1 MTREPEITALAER
14 VLTEARAKGLRIA
27 TAESCTG
34 GLVSVALT
42 DIPGSSD
49 VFERGFIT
57 YSNEAKQE
65 LLGVPA
71 DVIRTHGAV
80 STEAAMA
87 LASGALARSRA
98 DMAVSITGVAGPGG
112 GSAHKPVGLVHFAV
126 ASRTGP
132 ARARHESFGNPGRDA
147 IRVAAARVALEM
159 LLEAIRR

>member
-1 MTREPEITALAER
+1 MNREPEITALAER
-14 VLTEARAKGLRIA
+14 VLSEARARGLRIA

-71 DVIRTHGAV
+71 EVISTKGAV
-80 STEAAMA
+80 STEAATA
-87 LASGALARSRA
+87 LASGALVRSRA
-98 DMAVSITGVAGPGG
+98 DIAVSITGVAGPGG
-112 GSAHKPVGLVHFAV
+112 GSARKPIGLVHFAV

-132 ARARHESFGNPGRDA
+132 ATARHENFGNTGRDA

>member
-1 MTREPEITALAER
+1 MNREPDITALAER
-14 VLTEARAKGLRIA
+14 VLSEARSRGLRIA

-71 DVIRTHGAV
+71 DVIRSHGAV
-80 STEAAMA
+80 STQAATA

-98 DMAVSITGVAGPGG
+98 DIAVSITGVAGPGG
-112 GSAHKPVGLVHFAV
+112 GSVQKPIGLVHFAI
-126 ASRTGP
+126 ASRNGP
-132 ARARHESFGNPGRDA
+132 PGARHETFGNPGRDA
-147 IRVAAARVALEM
+147 IRLAATRVALEM
-159 LLEAIRR
+159 LLAAIRR

>member
-1 MTREPEITALAER
+1 MNRDTDIIALAER
-14 VLTEARAKGLRIA
+14 VLSEAKTRGLRIA

-71 DVIRTHGAV
+71 EVIRTQGAV
-80 STEAAMA
+80 STAAATA
-87 LASGALARSRA
+87 LASGALLRSRA
-98 DMAVSITGVAGPGG
+98 DIAVSITGVAGPGG
-112 GSAHKPVGLVHFAV
+112 GSALKPIGLVHFAV

-132 ARARHESFGNPGRDA
+132 PRSRQENFGNPGRDA

-159 LLEAIRR
+159 LLETIRG